1 MRNYSLRRMLRD
13 AWRHERSMDPEHNT
27 TVDLVATNRLSR
39 EIDRLTRRAVALH
52 LAARADLR
60 NGGSS

>member
-1 MRNYSLRRMLRD
+1 
-13 AWRHERSMDPEHNT
+13 MDPEHNT

-52 LAARADLR
+52 LAARADQR
-60 NGGSS
+60 NGGTS